1 MSQKENWLKAA
12 ASCCE
17 CGAVYSA
24 WILPD
29 DSIQLIGRKDG
40 CRCGA
45 SAFQAISKTTHNDS
59 SVSDEDGE

>member
-1 MSQKENWLKAA
+1 MSQNDNWLKAA
-12 ASCCE
+12 AKCCE

-29 DSIQLIGRKDG
+29 DSVQLIGRKDG

-45 SAFQAISKTTHNDS
+45 SAFREISSATHDDP
-59 SVSDEDGE
+59 SVSETDGA